1 MIMKMLTLAL
11 LVLFA
16 SGCASVRP
24 LPIPQIENSDAEF
37 QVIQPGETKA
47 SFALSKILQDIDRGQ
62 KVIAL
67 PNYGSYKG
75 SGSYC
80 NYRGASEFTY
90 VGGKQLLGN
99 WSTDLGDEFYDI
111 LSNLGYKVAGDRTDL
126 FNQAGSV
133 SSAEYLVGARVVDL
147 RGNYCHK
154 HHWWDGRP
162 LNTYSG
168 ETYLKIEWSVLNTLT
183 KDVIIKESTEGYGAQ
198 EEPIIDGVYSSFR
211 SAFTDATERFAKDSR
226 LRAIAVGSQ
235 ISSDDIA
242 SEQLPK
248 LIVIAGKS
256 TGEFSSRNIEPY
268 TVTIRVGM
276 GHGSGFI
283 VGNDGY
289 VITNA
294 HVVGEAEKVQV
305 VTSMGLEIEGTVV
318 SKSKSRDVALIS
330 TPLKTRAPVPVDTAI
345 PVVGSEVYAV
355 GSPLKEELSLTV
367 TKGIVSAIRSDSA
380 SGNVFIQGDVA
391 ISPGNSGGPLFN
403 KDGELIGVSVAKFV
417 GENASGL
424 NLFIPI
430 EEAFKHLNI
439 GLDRRD

>member
-1 MIMKMLTLAL
+1 MKIIAVAF
-11 LVLFA
+11 LVLFL
-16 SGCASVRP
+16 SGCATVVRP
-24 LPIPQIENSDAEF
+24 LPIPEVEDSEQNF
-37 QVIQPGETKA
+37 QPIQPGETKA
-47 SFALSKILQDIDRGQ
+47 SFALSKILQDIDRGE

-67 PNYGSYKG
+67 PNYGSYMG

-80 NYRGASEFTY
+80 NYQGAAEFTY

-99 WSTDLGDEFYDI
+99 WSTDLGDEFYEI

-126 FNQAGSV
+126 FNQEGSV

-198 EEPIIDGVYSSFR
+198 EDPIADGIYSSFR
-211 SAFTDATERFAKDSR
+211 LAFTDATERFAKDNKV
-226 LRAIAVGSQ
+226 RAIAIGNQ
-235 ISSDDIA
+235 ISRDDGGSGKTPEVIIA
-242 SEQLPK
+242 N
-248 LIVIAGKS
+248 GKS
-256 TGEFSSRNIEPY
+256 TGSFNSRDIEPY
-268 TVTIRVGM
+268 AVTIRIGM

-283 VGNDGY
+283 IGNDGH

-294 HVVGEAEKVQV
+294 HVVGDAEKVQI

-330 TPLKTRAPVPVDTAI
+330 TPLKIRNAIPIDAAI
-345 PVVGSEVYAV
+345 PVVSSEVYAV
-355 GSPLKEELSLTV
+355 GSPLKEELSLTI

-380 SGNVFIQGDVA
+380 SGNIFIQGDVA

-403 KDGELIGVSVAKFV
+403 KNGDLIGISVAKFV

-430 EEAFKHLNI
+430 EEALKHLNI
-439 GLDRRD
+439 KLSD

>member
-1 MIMKMLTLAL
+1 MRMPIVAL
-11 LVLFA
+11 LVLFV
-16 SGCASVRP
+16 SGCATVSP
-24 LPIPQIENSDAEF
+24 LPIPEIENSDTEF
-37 QVIQPGETKA
+37 QVIQTGETKA
-47 SFALSKILQDIDRGQ
+47 SFALSKILQDIDRGA

-67 PNYGSYKG
+67 PNLGSYKG
-75 SGSYC
+75 SGAYC
-80 NYRGASEFTY
+80 NYQGAAELTY

-126 FNQAGSV
+126 FNQEGSV

-162 LNTYSG
+162 LHAYSG

-183 KDVIIKESTEGYGAQ
+183 KDVIIKKSTEGYGAQ
-198 EEPIIDGVYSSFR
+198 EEPIIDGIYSSFR
-211 SAFTDATERFAKDSR
+211 LAFTDATERFAKDR
-226 LRAIAVGSQ
+226 RVRAIAVGSQ
-235 ISSDDIA
+235 IASDESVSDHIP
-242 SEQLPK
+242 EV
-248 LIVIAGKS
+248 VITDGKS
-256 TGEFSSRNIEPY
+256 PGMFNSRDIEPY
-268 TVTIRVGM
+268 AVTIRVGM

-305 VTSMGLEIEGTVV
+305 VTSMGLEIEGTVI

-330 TPLKTRAPVPVDTAI
+330 TPLKIRNPVPVDTAI
-345 PVVGSEVYAV
+345 PVVSSDVYAV

-391 ISPGNSGGPLFN
+391 ISPGNSGGPLFSKN
-403 KDGELIGVSVAKFV
+403 GDLIGLSVAKYV

-430 EEAFKHLNI
+430 DEAFKHLNI
-439 GLDRRD
+439 KLKD